1 MTGPDGTTHPAQPGP
16 TSPDELALLAAEFP
30 AFRVWQE
37 RVHNRTRYVARGTT
51 LDTRPHT
58 VITDDLAE
66 LRTALAAGQR
76 PSGP

>member
-1 MTGPDGTTHPAQPGP
+1 MTGPDGTVRPAQP
-16 TSPDELALLAAEFP
+16 SPPDVDELALLAAEFP

-37 RVHNRTRYVARGTT
+37 RIHNRTRYVARGIS

-58 VITDDLAE
+58 VVTDDLAE

-76 PSGP
+76 P